1 MQQPIG
7 PYLLL
12 EAIEDDIWE
21 VMGVNETTLPE
32 HYTPEFY
39 REIYDNF
46 PDGFL
51 VVKLNGK
58 VVGYEMNR
66 LERGLSNFG
75 FNFVKKG
82 HVVSIAVVEEHR
94 NKGLGTALLEES
106 MNKMKEKGCS
116 EIYLE
121 VRNSNEPALKLYKK
135 LGFTVIRTIPYYY
148 SDGEN
153 AYAMAKKLQ

>member
-1 MQQPIG
+1 
-7 PYLLL
+7 
-12 EAIEDDIWE
+12 
-21 VMGVNETTLPE
+21 MGVNETTLPE
-32 HYTPEFY
+32 HYTQEFY

-82 HVVSIAVVEEHR
+82 HVVSIAVIEEHR
-94 NKGLGTALLEES
+94 NKGLGTALLQES
-106 MNKMKEKGCS
+106 MNKMKENGCS

-121 VRNSNEPALKLYKK
+121 VRITNEPALKLYKK
-135 LGFTVIRTIPYYY
+135 LGFSIIRTISYYY
-148 SDGEN
+148 SDGES
-153 AYAMAKKLQ
+153 AYVMAKKLQ

>member
-1 MQQPIG
+1 MQQAIG

-32 HYTPEFY
+32 HYTQEFY

-82 HVVSIAVVEEHR
+82 HVVSIAVIEEHR
-94 NKGLGTALLEES
+94 NKGLGTALLQES
-106 MNKMKEKGCS
+106 MNKMK
-116 EIYLE
+116 
-121 VRNSNEPALKLYKK
+121 
-135 LGFTVIRTIPYYY
+135 
-148 SDGEN
+148 
-153 AYAMAKKLQ
+153 

>member
-1 MQQPIG
+1 MQQSIG

-21 VMGVNETTLPE
+21 VMKVNEATLPE

-39 REIYDNF
+39 KEIYDNF

-82 HVVSIAVVEEHR
+82 HVVSIAVLEEHR
-94 NKGLGTALLEES
+94 YKGLGAALLEES
-106 MNKMKEKGCS
+106 MKKMKDNGCS

-121 VRNSNEPALKLYKK
+121 VRVNNEPALKLYKK
-135 LGFTVIRTIPYYY
+135 LGFSIIRTIPYYY

-153 AYAMAKKLQ
+153 AYVMAKKLQ

>member
-1 MQQPIG
+1 MQQAIG

-12 EAIEDDIWE
+12 EATEDDIWG
-21 VMGVNETTLPE
+21 VMDVNEITLPE
-32 HYTPEFY
+32 HYTQEFY

-51 VVKLNGK
+51 VVKLNDK
-58 VVGYEMNR
+58 IVGYEMNR

-82 HVVSIAVVEEHR
+82 HVVSIAVMEDHR
-94 NKGLGTALLEES
+94 NKGLGTALLKES

-121 VRNSNEPALKLYKK
+121 VRVSNEPALKLYKK
-135 LGFTVIRTIPYYY
+135 LGFSIIRTIAYYY

-153 AYAMAKKLQ
+153 AYAMAKRL

>member
-1 MQQPIG
+1 MQQAIG

-12 EAIEDDIWE
+12 EANEDDIWE
-21 VMGVNETTLPE
+21 VMNVNEATLPE
-32 HYTPEFY
+32 HYTQEFY
-39 REIYDNF
+39 REIYENF
-46 PDGFL
+46 PEGFL

-82 HVVSIAVVEEHR
+82 HVVSIAVLEEHR
-94 NKGLGTALLEES
+94 NRGLGTALLNES
-106 MNKMKEKGCS
+106 MKKIKENGCS

-121 VRNSNEPALKLYKK
+121 VRTSNDPALKLYSK
-135 LGFTVIRTIPYYY
+135 LGFTIIRTIPYYY

-153 AYAMAKKLQ
+153 AYVMAKKLQ